1 VTEKSDSIATCK
13 EMQVIPVNKAVDKKR
28 INGKGGPR
36 RRRGTK
42 GR

>member
-1 VTEKSDSIATCK
+1 
-13 EMQVIPVNKAVDKKR
+13 MPVILVKKVVDKKR
-28 INGKGGPR
+28 ILIKTGWPRR